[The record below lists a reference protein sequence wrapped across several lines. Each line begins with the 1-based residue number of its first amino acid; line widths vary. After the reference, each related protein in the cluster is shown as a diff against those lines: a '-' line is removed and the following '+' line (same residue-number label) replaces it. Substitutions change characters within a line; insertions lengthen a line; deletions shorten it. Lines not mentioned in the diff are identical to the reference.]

1 MSINPKDMLN
11 NNKNLNKR
19 VDVAKINVDNVSV
32 EDLTFNGNNYDKY
45 INLVS
50 LLEVVSSC
58 QISDAYLQVS
68 NRTPVI
74 NNIKPINNKK
84 VWGSVFT
91 AETTSDD
98 WGTSAIAIDEAD
110 FGDVIVFKVDDT
122 DKAIWGELASL
133 SAQNNGIK
141 ATVIYGSARDRDALL
156 YMDYPVF
163 ASDYCPNAGSAL
175 GLGNVRIP
183 LEIENVKINPGDFLF
198 GDENGVIVIPKQLF
212 KDTMIQ
218 TLNVKI
224 KEGKIIDSLNEGL
237 NLARIAGLKK

>member
-1 MSINPKDMLN
+1 MSINPKNMLN

-19 VDVAKINVDNVSV
+19 VDVDKINVDNVSV
-32 EDLTFNGNNYDKY
+32 EDLTFNGSNYDEY

-68 NRTPVI
+68 NRSPVI

-110 FGDVIVFKVDDT
+110 PGDVIVFKVDDT
-122 DKAIWGELASL
+122 DKAIWGELASI
-133 SAQNNGIK
+133 SAQKKGIK

-183 LEIENVKINPGDFLF
+183 LEIKNVKINLGDFLF

-224 KEGKIIDSLNEGL
+224 KEGKIIDLLNSQL
-237 NLARIAGLKK
+237 NLAQITGLKK